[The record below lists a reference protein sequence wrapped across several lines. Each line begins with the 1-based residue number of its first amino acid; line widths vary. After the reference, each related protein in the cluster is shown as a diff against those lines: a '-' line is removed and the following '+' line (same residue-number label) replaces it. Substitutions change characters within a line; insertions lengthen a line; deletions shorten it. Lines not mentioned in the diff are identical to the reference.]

1 MGDFSEYSEDFYNN
15 IYESYKSEDYFDE
28 IVITINYSRNL
39 IPKKGNDRL
48 YKIDSLSLED
58 SQLSAPSS
66 ELKSF
71 INNCNDAL
79 IQNACPNDWQLF
91 YLYKEL
97 FQFFIG
103 DDDNNCN
110 YFRGQCHSYE
120 LVPGILRKSIQNS
133 YRRDF
138 ENVYLKISNEFPDK
152 VSYFDLKSL
161 ENIENREYQLSLLQ
175 HYGLKTSLLDITKN
189 PYIAMLFMLSDSFLK
204 YKEPTL
210 FLFKINEST
219 HRYKHLF
226 TEVKKSKLNE
236 RIIAQKGAFLNF
248 DKIFTSKSSSISKIP
263 SIKIVLH
270 FDKEKYIKEIND
282 EKIKIASIIAQNP
295 SREEDFASYRDT
307 LDKEEKE
314 IKESKVRCLQAIKC
328 ELSKKLREY
337 YYFEEDLFPDFEK
350 RIQYLS
356 SKYESTITKKISPE
370 VS

>member
-1 MGDFSEYSEDFYNN
+1 MADFGEYSADFYNKV
-15 IYESYKSEDYFDE
+15 YESYKSEDYFDE
-28 IVITINYSRNL
+28 VVITINYSRNL
-39 IPKKGNDRL
+39 IQEKGNDRL
-48 YKIDSLSLED
+48 YKIDSLSLEERSLLLLPD
-58 SQLSAPSS
+58 
-66 ELKSF
+66 ELKNF

-79 IQNACPNDWQLF
+79 IQNAYPNDWQLF

-120 LVPGILRKSIQNS
+120 LVPGILRKNIQNS

-152 VSYFDLKSL
+152 ISYFDLKST

-189 PYIAMLFMLSDSFLK
+189 PYIAMLFMLSDAFLE

-210 FLFKINEST
+210 FLFKIDEDT

-248 DKIFTSKSSSISKIP
+248 DKIFTSKSFDIAKIP

-270 FDKEKYIKEIND
+270 FDEEKYIKEIQD
-282 EKIKIASIIAQNP
+282 EKTKIASIITQYP
-295 SREEDFASYRDT
+295 SGEEDSASYSST
-307 LDKEEKE
+307 LDEEE
-314 IKESKVRCLQAIKC
+314 EGIKESKIRCLQAIKC

-370 VS
+370 IS